1 MEGEVHPYERLTP
14 ECVLDAVEAA
24 GFECDGRMLALNSY
38 ENRVYQVGLED
49 STPVIAK
56 FYRPGRWHPEA
67 IIEEHEFATE
77 LADLEIPV
85 VAPLMLEPFDATIG
99 EHEGFS
105 FAVYPRRPG
114 RWPDLETRTDRELLG
129 RFIGRMHACGGIRPF
144 GERIRLNVETFGHL
158 PLADLE
164 RCESVPS
171 EIRSNVL
178 TAARMLLEAV
188 ALRLDAYPCRNIR
201 LHGDFH
207 LGNVLWSDHGPHIV
221 DLDDC
226 CTGPAI
232 QDLWMLLS
240 GSRDERQGQ
249 LLDVLRGYEEFA
261 YIDYSE
267 LTIIEA
273 LRGLRMVRYNGWLA
287 ARWEDPAF
295 QKAFPWFTTPRYWEE
310 QIVNLREQ
318 LELLDEPSLS
328 VI

>member
-56 FYRPGRWHPEA
+56 FYRPGRWHSEA
-67 IIEEHEFATE
+67 IIEEHGFATE

-85 VAPLMLEPFDATIG
+85 VAPLMLEPFDATVG

-129 RFIGRMHACGGIRPF
+129 RFIGRMHACGRIRPF

-164 RCESVPS
+164 QCASVPS
-171 EIRSNVL
+171 EIRNNVL

-318 LELLDEPSLS
+318 LELLDEPPLR

>member
-1 MEGEVHPYERLTP
+1 M
-14 ECVLDAVEAA
+14 A
-24 GFECDGRMLALNSY
+24 
-38 ENRVYQVGLED
+38 
-49 STPVIAK
+49 
-56 FYRPGRWHPEA
+56 
-67 IIEEHEFATE
+67 
-77 LADLEIPV
+77 
-85 VAPLMLEPFDATIG
+85 
-99 EHEGFS
+99 
-105 FAVYPRRPG
+105 AVYPRRPG

-164 RCESVPS
+164 RCESVPR
-171 EIRSNVL
+171 EIRNNVL

-221 DLDDC
+221 ELDDC
-226 CTGPAI
+226 LDLQSKTSGCCCPAAA
-232 QDLWMLLS
+232 MS
-240 GSRDERQGQ
+240 A
-249 LLDVLRGYEEFA
+249 RGNSWTCSEGTRFA

-287 ARWEDPAF
+287 ARWGEDPAF
-295 QKAFPWFTTPRYWEE
+295 RKHSRGSRRLDTGGE

-318 LELLDEPSLS
+318 LELTR
-328 VI
+328 